1 MKVRDI
7 MTKAPAFCHPDSN
20 LAAAAEKMW
29 SHDCGILPVVDDELG
44 VVGVITDRDICIALG
59 TKDRRASS
67 VSVRE
72 VMTPKVHI
80 CAPEDDI
87 HIALKVMEKGR
98 VRRLPVTNRDGKLMG
113 ILSMDDI
120 VLVAEVRVGPKIPEL
135 ACEEV
140 VEAYKEIRVRPFP
153 AVPA

>member
-7 MTKAPAFCHPDSN
+7 MTKAPTFCHPDSN

-59 TKDRRASS
+59 TRDRRASS
-67 VSVRE
+67 VFVRE
-72 VMTPKVHI
+72 VMTGRVHV
-80 CAPEDDI
+80 CAPENDI
-87 HIALKVMEKGR
+87 LYALKLLEKAR
-98 VRRLPVTNRDGKLMG
+98 VRRLPVVNRDGKLIG

-120 VLVAEVRVGPKIPEL
+120 VLAAEKREGQKTPEL
-135 ACEEV
+135 ACEDV
-140 VEAYKEIRVRPFP
+140 VETYKGIRVRPFP